1 MGLSPVEPTPTSAFL
16 SPTLGHAVRF
26 MWAWVWRW
34 VLFGLG
40 AVIVV
45 NVPLMGLSLMAGGS
59 STATDVVSLLGSF
72 LVVFGAQVYTLWNI
86 LDKDF
91 SGFGVRLMEVASEA
105 RSGSEPVFVAPTLGH
120 AARVWWAFTWRQAL
134 WSIPFSLPIVIVFLF
149 IARLV
154 GLPEQWLGSLTPG
167 LGFLPERGVGVFVLK
182 RVFRKEF
189 RHFRICLISH

>member
-16 SPTLGHAVRF
+16 TPTLGHAVRF
-26 MWAWVWRW
+26 MWEWVWRW

-45 NVPLMGLSLMAGGS
+45 NVPLMGLSLMA
-59 STATDVVSLLGSF
+59 
-72 LVVFGAQVYTLWNI
+72 
-86 LDKDF
+86 
-91 SGFGVRLMEVASEA
+91 VASEA

-134 WSIPFSLPIVIVFLF
+134 WSIPFSLPIVIVLLF

-167 LGFLPERGVGVFVLK
+167 MGFLAGLVVGVFVLK